1 MFSFQRVT
9 DFFGIAHFSK
19 VRSMENLGLYLLHAS
34 CIYIQLLQFC
44 QIACFLNSYGC
55 CLLLFPKY
63 QMIANRKRLK
73 IDFKLRKILPRNK
86 TISENCT
93 NRFLNQK
100 YVDCNH
106 EGTKNYT
113 VPNFFRESFFCGMAQ
128 STKIK

>member
-1 MFSFQRVT
+1 
-9 DFFGIAHFSK
+9 
-19 VRSMENLGLYLLHAS
+19 
-34 CIYIQLLQFC
+34 
-44 QIACFLNSYGC
+44 
-55 CLLLFPKY
+55 
-63 QMIANRKRLK
+63 MIANRKRLK

-113 VPNFFRESFFCGMAQ
+113 VPNFFRESFCGMAQ
-128 STKIK
+128 STKIIMKEIFNQMDIKTNLPIS

>member
-1 MFSFQRVT
+1 
-9 DFFGIAHFSK
+9 
-19 VRSMENLGLYLLHAS
+19 
-34 CIYIQLLQFC
+34 
-44 QIACFLNSYGC
+44 
-55 CLLLFPKY
+55 
-63 QMIANRKRLK
+63 MIANRKRLK

-113 VPNFFRESFFCGMAQ
+113 VPNFFRESFFAEWHNPQ
-128 STKIK
+128 KLL

>member
-1 MFSFQRVT
+1 
-9 DFFGIAHFSK
+9 
-19 VRSMENLGLYLLHAS
+19 
-34 CIYIQLLQFC
+34 
-44 QIACFLNSYGC
+44 
-55 CLLLFPKY
+55 
-63 QMIANRKRLK
+63 MIANRKRLK

-113 VPNFFRESFFCGMAQ
+113 VPNFFRESFLRNATIHKNYYERNIQ
-128 STKIK
+128 SNDHKNEFANFMM

>member
-1 MFSFQRVT
+1 
-9 DFFGIAHFSK
+9 
-19 VRSMENLGLYLLHAS
+19 
-34 CIYIQLLQFC
+34 
-44 QIACFLNSYGC
+44 
-55 CLLLFPKY
+55 
-63 QMIANRKRLK
+63 MIANRKRLK

-113 VPNFFRESFFCGMAQ
+113 VPNFSGKVFCGMAQ
-128 STKIK
+128 STKIIMKEIFNQMNIKTNLPIP